1 MEFHGIEKLRG
12 AENWH
17 IWKFAFKNLLRGIEG
32 AYEVCTGELL
42 EPELAEQGE
51 SPKARA
57 AHETKLKTW
66 DKADRSAGQ
75 VIVKTVESKVM
86 ALMITCEKAR
96 NMWLKLHSVF
106 EQQTKQAAHTVQA
119 EFFSFMQTLTDD
131 IVTHIAKFEG
141 LVLCMQQLNVK
152 PDESSLMV
160 KLLDSVPDEF
170 EGLRQAWWARPE
182 SQQTV
187 NNLIEVLTLE
197 DLVAL
202 FASKAKMQGK
212 NERGQTSNEN
222 HSTETK
228 YHIESFVRL
237 FLFIKL
243 TPGPLLFKIKIT
255 FNTLLSYKRA

>member
-17 IWKFAFKNLLRGIEG
+17 IWKFAVKNLLRGIEG

-51 SPKARA
+51 SPEARA

-66 DKADRSAGQ
+66 DKADRSASQ

-96 NMWLKLHSVF
+96 DMWLKLHSVF

-141 LVLCMQQLNVK
+141 LVLRMQQLNVK
-152 PDESSLMV
+152 LYLGQPTDIV
-160 KLLDSVPDEF
+160 IKKR
-170 EGLRQAWWARPE
+170 GCG
-182 SQQTV
+182 
-187 NNLIEVLTLE
+187 
-197 DLVAL
+197 LVA
-202 FASKAKMQGK
+202 
-212 NERGQTSNEN
+212 
-222 HSTETK
+222 
-228 YHIESFVRL
+228 
-237 FLFIKL
+237 
-243 TPGPLLFKIKIT
+243 
-255 FNTLLSYKRA
+255 